1 MSGGPIH
8 DERGALI
15 ALAHAIEP
23 GDARIGALID
33 TWGAERVCERL
44 RAGQIGVR
52 EQSSMQVRLDRA
64 SRTRPRISALASC
77 FGLVRSAVDGF
88 GTVMRTSIR
97 SRSGPEIRSA

>member
-33 TWGAERVCERL
+33 TWGAEQVCERL

-52 EQSSMQVRLDRA
+52 EQSSMQVRLARVDVDAAVA
-64 SRTRPRISALASC
+64 SAHGTRTRPSDRRDADRTVEHRPA
-77 FGLVRSAVDGF
+77 RSP
-88 GTVMRTSIR
+88 RQ
-97 SRSGPEIRSA
+97 